1 MLEKKIKL
9 PESLKWYS
17 EKIGKDSL
25 QIQGPGGNTSY
36 KSKDQ
41 MWVKASGTKL
51 ADASKKNIFVLVD
64 CNKVLGQIDNI
75 NHKEYP
81 NPTIYNPNNLKPS
94 IETSFHALI
103 PHKFVIHTHSIN
115 TIVHSISP
123 EGRSKLKQKLKNIN
137 WFGVKY
143 KKPGLPLTI
152 EIKKKLQSKISNLN
166 EGLVIILYNH
176 GLIVAGETIEKVK
189 NLISKVEK
197 NLKLKKLYKDLP
209 IPSTFTIP
217 KNWEW
222 LPEFSELCK
231 VKKISNI
238 IHKGTL
244 YPDHVVFLGK
254 EIPKCNI
261 NKIDKLIKT
270 PTKHKIILIENLGVI
285 INSKVSVTDR
295 AMASCLYE
303 VLSRLPKNWNVRG
316 LTNKESNELI
326 NWDAE
331 KYRQKLAS
339 DY

>member
-1 MLEKKIKL
+1 MLGKKIKL
-9 PESLKWYS
+9 PDSLKRYS

-36 KSKDQ
+36 KLKNQ

-51 ADASKKNIFVLVD
+51 ADASEKNIFVLVD
-64 CNKVLGQIDNI
+64 RNKVLDQIDNF
-75 NHKEYP
+75 NHKDQP
-81 NPTIYNPNNLKPS
+81 SPTIYNPNNLKPS

-115 TIVHSISP
+115 TIIHSISP
-123 EGRSKLKQKLKNIN
+123 EGRSTLKHKLENIN
-137 WFGVKY
+137 WFGVNY

-152 EIKKKLQSKISNLN
+152 EIKKKLHSNISNLN

-197 NLKLKKLYKDLP
+197 SLKLKKLYKNFP
-209 IPSTFTIP
+209 IPSELIIP

-222 LPEFSELCK
+222 LPEFSALCK
-231 VKKISNI
+231 VKKISKI
-238 IHKGTL
+238 IHKVTL

-254 EIPKCNI
+254 NIPKCNI
-261 NKIDKLIKT
+261 NKIDRLIKT
-270 PTKHKIILIENLGVI
+270 SKKHKMILIENYGVI
-285 INSKVSVTDR
+285 INSEVSLTDR
-295 AMASCLYE
+295 AMAACLYE
-303 VLSRLPKNWNVRG
+303 VLSRLPKNWNIRG
-316 LTNKESNELI
+316 LTNKEINELI

-331 KYRQKLAS
+331 KYRKKLSS
-339 DY
+339 D